1 MITYVNNV
9 LVGNLGSSE
18 LWAPTNGHLEPET
31 TDAGKFVVMT
41 MDENGGMIVN
51 DTKTPYL
58 DAASAVDAKT
68 MRIGIITSKTAPK
81 RNPNGTTTNVPVIKW
96 AEPIQKGAIKSY
108 SAADYAADTEDTCFI
123 NFDGLDAATL
133 TEYAKG
139 GKRIIVRLTFKDLP
153 TRFRKWTESYEY
165 VTAQGDTKALIAAA
179 VANMINKEYKRARVE
194 AVVGAINT
202 TSADGIA
209 TAESGKYFHTD
220 SNWGSSSA
228 TTGTVVMLKAMKYD
242 DDESVD
248 SINWYDKVR
257 FNVNVYWTDPAAE
270 GWESLNKNFPKG
282 VVISKVPGK
291 TYQGSAKLVR
301 DREAQSFGYQGIINR
316 GEGTWPIIAPAMS
329 TVLTNQYKTITVEFE
344 NMYHAADD
352 IVRKTKQAVEI
363 YAVANSNLKAVI
375 DAFINSADTKLAGK
389 VDTPAAADITT
400 DHVAIWNKN
409 ASGVVTIADGGKT
422 VTELL

>member
-41 MDENGGMIVN
+41 MDENGGMVVN

-81 RNPNGTTTNVPVIKW
+81 RTANGTTNVPVIKW

-108 SAADYAADTEDTCFI
+108 SSANYADDTEDICFI
-123 NFDGLDAATL
+123 DFSNLDSDTL

-153 TRFRKWTESYEY
+153 TRYRKWTESYEY
-165 VTAQGDTKALIAAA
+165 VTKKGDTKPLIAAA
-179 VANMINKEYKRARVE
+179 IANMINKEYKRARVE

-202 TSADGIA
+202 TQSDGIA
-209 TAESGKYFHTD
+209 TTEAGKYFHTD
-220 SNWGSSSA
+220 INWGSASA
-228 TTGTVVMLKAMKYD
+228 TTGAVVMLKAMKYD

-248 SINWYDKVR
+248 SINWYNKVR
-257 FNVNVYWTDPAAE
+257 FNVNVYWTNPDAD
-270 GWESLNKNFPKG
+270 GWESLNKNFPKD
-282 VVISKVPGK
+282 VVITKVPGK

-301 DREAQSFGYQGIINR
+301 DREAQSFGYQGILNH
-316 GEGTWPIIAPAMS
+316 GEGTWPIIAPAMN
-329 TVLTNQYKTITVEFE
+329 TVLTNRYKTITVEFE
-344 NMYHAADD
+344 NMYHTADD
-352 IVRKTKQAVEI
+352 LVRKTKQALEI

-375 DAFINSADTKLAGK
+375 DAFINADDVKLAGK
-389 VDTPAAADITT
+389 LDTPAASSITDGHLAVWDKT
-400 DHVAIWNKN
+400 G
-409 ASGVVTIADGGKT
+409 GVVSLEDGGANG
-422 VTELL
+422 